1 MAVAESMLAI
11 TSSNEMEAFW
21 LAKGLAGIINKHSE
35 IVFSELIQSYHRY
48 LSSGQN
54 TNKLYR
60 YKNYQC
66 RFGIRTEFIYLLT
79 EDY

>member
-1 MAVAESMLAI
+1 MAIAESMLAI

-60 YKNYQC
+60 
-66 RFGIRTEFIYLLT
+66 
-79 EDY
+79 